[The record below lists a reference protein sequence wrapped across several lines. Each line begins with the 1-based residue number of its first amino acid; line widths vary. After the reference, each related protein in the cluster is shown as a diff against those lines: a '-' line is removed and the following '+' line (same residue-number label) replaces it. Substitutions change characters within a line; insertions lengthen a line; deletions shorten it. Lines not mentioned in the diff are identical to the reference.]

1 MNLLESDVALNG
13 WHRLLIVIAAAWA
26 LAVAGFAAVEY
37 RGSQGEVGD
46 GFFTCWEPT
55 GTPTPPA
62 TRFWDRDCGL
72 LPRVW
77 VARGL
82 FDDLPPHRR
91 YLNITRLLAVL
102 LGPLVFFGLSILAAC
117 WVVSGFRS
125 NSLRRDSGPKDR
137 RKMPSRDR
145 SDPVLH
151 NHAEAWLDR
160 MPRRWARNSA
170 IGGGLLEAPAVIPLL
185 SKGDGAVLIF
195 MLVGLGVVALCIAG
209 AGYLCGLWAR
219 SSLRASFLLSP
230 AAALTRITPNWV
242 SGAILLGVFLL
253 ACDVLFGWR
262 RTTPLFEAG
271 VSFGD
276 WGYLIGF
283 FGAWMLWGY
292 LTALVSKR
300 GLRKALAAD
309 RRRTTEPDDSSVS
322 FCLPLQT
329 IG

>member
-1 MNLLESDVALNG
+1 MALNG
-13 WHRLLIVIAAAWA
+13 WHRLLIVMTATWA
-26 LAVAGFAAVEY
+26 LAVTGLAAVEY
-37 RGSQGEVGD
+37 QGSQGESGD
-46 GFFTCWEPT
+46 GFFTCWEPA
-55 GTPTPPA
+55 GGPPA
-62 TRFWDRDCGL
+62 TRYWNRDCGL
-72 LPRVW
+72 FPRSRI
-77 VARGL
+77 ATDLSML

-91 YLNITRLLAVL
+91 YLNISRFSAIL
-102 LGPLVFFGLSILAAC
+102 LGPPGFVGLSIVAI
-117 WVVSGFRS
+117 WWIVGGFRS
-125 NSLRRDSGPKDR
+125 NSLRRDFEPKAQRKIASSGRPEL
-137 RKMPSRDR
+137 R
-145 SDPVLH
+145 SH
-151 NHAEAWLDR
+151 GHAETWLHR
-160 MPRRWARNSA
+160 MPRRWARNA
-170 IGGGLLEAPAVIPLL
+170 TIGGGTLAVGSVVPFL
-185 SKGDGAVLIF
+185 SKGDGTFIIF
-195 MLVGLGVVALCIAG
+195 MLVGAGSMTLFLAG

-219 SSLRASFLLSP
+219 SSLKASFLLSP
-230 AAALTRITPNWV
+230 ASALARITPNWV

-271 VSFGD
+271 VSFVD